1 MALAVYINYEK
12 EMAKITKDPNLKQ
25 VSRFTWGWG
34 YSWGTGSNPYKY
46 ALEECET
53 DAKKYKLFGGKCII
67 VDWRSKKSGKI
78 ENRIKE
84 DWELAERMEK
94 LKKQKLKSK
103 EKKKAIAKVEEK
115 TNEPVT
121 TVDLNIPV
129 QVYLVQVNKP
139 NYKSKITADE
149 VRNDFKYANNIWNKK
164 GFNFE
169 IVEIIKVDGNYKK
182 LDKDL
187 KWIDKKYVK
196 SLTIDRKKQTI
207 KAKNEKKYFRIISR
221 ILGIKKNRNK
231 NAINLFYIPYIP
243 NKLACGTAYTYSTI
257 KSNNPEL
264 NQLRRKNLDFIVIG
278 EKSGCKNRG
287 RTVAHEL
294 GHVFSLGHKHN
305 QKTDL
310 MMWGSGTEVQS
321 WQIDKFIKYYSK
333 YLKKRLSLN

>member
-1 MALAVYINYEK
+1 
-12 EMAKITKDPNLKQ
+12 
-25 VSRFTWGWG
+25 
-34 YSWGTGSNPYKY
+34 
-46 ALEECET
+46 
-53 DAKKYKLFGGKCII
+53 
-67 VDWRSKKSGKI
+67 
-78 ENRIKE
+78 
-84 DWELAERMEK
+84 MEK

-103 EKKKAIAKVEEK
+103 EKKKANAKVEEK

-207 KAKNEKKYFRIISR
+207 KAKNEKKYFRI
-221 ILGIKKNRNK
+221 K
-231 NAINLFYIPYIP
+231 
-243 NKLACGTAYTYSTI
+243 
-257 KSNNPEL
+257 E
-264 NQLRRKNLDFIVIG
+264 
-278 EKSGCKNRG
+278 E
-287 RTVAHEL
+287 
-294 GHVFSLGHKHN
+294 
-305 QKTDL
+305 
-310 MMWGSGTEVQS
+310 
-321 WQIDKFIKYYSK
+321 
-333 YLKKRLSLN
+333 